1 MRMSQLIDELAPA
14 ERMTNPDLTQVAR
27 AIREH
32 DRFLVTTHE
41 NPDGDALG
49 SLLGLTL
56 GLRELGKD
64 AVMFLSGDVPLPAEY
79 RFMPLDDVLR
89 GMPPADA
96 TERVVLAVDC
106 ANDSRLGAAAETC
119 SRRRS

>member
-1 MRMSQLIDELAPA
+1 
-14 ERMTNPDLTQVAR
+14 MTTPDLTQVAR

-56 GLRELGKD
+56 GLRDLGKD
-64 AVMFLSGDVPLPAEY
+64 AAMFLSGDVPLPAEY
-79 RFMPLDDVLR
+79 AFMPLDDVLR
-89 GMPPADA
+89 GMPPADVA
-96 TERVVLAVDC
+96 DRVVLAVDC
-106 ANDSRLGAAAETC
+106 ANDSRLGAAAETLL
-119 SRRRS
+119 RAPLVIDIDHHH